1 MHCVAP
7 YLIIGDD
14 TNGNLY
20 SVNWWANAKTTSS
33 SNYYNKDIVDNVVK
47 ITDYRFGD
55 SYNRRRRRLINVK
68 TDFNDRKMK
77 RDMIGNEIGAIGLN
91 FTVYQD

>member
-1 MHCVAP
+1 MAP

-47 ITDYRFGD
+47 ITI
-55 SYNRRRRRLINVK
+55 LVLVIVI
-68 TDFNDRKMK
+68 
-77 RDMIGNEIGAIGLN
+77 IGGGVIDKCEN
-91 FTVYQD
+91 